1 MRTSLKDSA
10 ALCAPA
16 KWYFLWQLSPKRSC
30 ASNLVCLTVRKEN
43 CKVEDKSSAW
53 ALEGHLKAQ
62 ARSGDP
68 DLLWHWLNLLLLL
81 SSSLEKTFGM
91 AEALV
96 VTSVARVI
104 PGSNIRCVD
113 SLKQRGGGLCIIK
126 GHRASGTSWRDFVL
140 WWQKSKKDVYIFK
153 RRKEKN
159 GGRFSASA
167 STLRGGTGRWDVC
180 VQAKK
185 SWLNRSCR
193 FRARERRIPHLMRL
207 GFFFS
212 HPKLCQWDIEILISG
227 GGEER
232 GCWLLLGWNRDL
244 RVRGAFWLPEVF
256 WLFIWE

>member
-30 ASNLVCLTVRKEN
+30 VSNLVCLTVRKEN

-81 SSSLEKTFGM
+81 SSSLEKTFGI

-113 SLKQRGGGLCIIK
+113 SL
-126 GHRASGTSWRDFVL
+126 
-140 WWQKSKKDVYIFK
+140 
-153 RRKEKN
+153 
-159 GGRFSASA
+159 
-167 STLRGGTGRWDVC
+167 
-180 VQAKK
+180 
-185 SWLNRSCR
+185 
-193 FRARERRIPHLMRL
+193 
-207 GFFFS
+207 
-212 HPKLCQWDIEILISG
+212 
-227 GGEER
+227 
-232 GCWLLLGWNRDL
+232 WNREAVASVL
-244 RVRGAFWLPEVF
+244 LKVIGHLVRAEGILCCDGKRAKRMYTFLKEEKKKMVVD
-256 WLFIWE
+256 